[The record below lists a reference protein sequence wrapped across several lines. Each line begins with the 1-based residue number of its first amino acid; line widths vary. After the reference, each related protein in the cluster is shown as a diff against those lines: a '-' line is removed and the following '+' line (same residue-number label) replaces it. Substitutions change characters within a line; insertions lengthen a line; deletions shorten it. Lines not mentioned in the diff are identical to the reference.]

1 MEEKPLFTDL
11 TSEESAAVSGGI
23 RVRFDLDTYL
33 FILGAGILFGNPGLT
48 SDEIQFAWKYP
59 GLTSDEIQFAWK
71 SAFVFEDSPRSRK
84 TRDRRLS

>member
-11 TSEESAAVSGGI
+11 ASEESAAVSGGI

-48 SDEIQFAWKYP
+48 SDEIQFAWK
-59 GLTSDEIQFAWK
+59 
-71 SAFVFEDSPRSRK
+71 SAFVFEASSGSRK
-84 TRDRRLS
+84 RTDRRFS

>member
-48 SDEIQFAWKYP
+48 SDEIQFAW
-59 GLTSDEIQFAWK
+59 Q
-71 SAFVFEDSPRSRK
+71 SAFVFAASPRPRK
-84 TRDRRLS
+84 RTDRRFS